1 MSAQKNKTHYKSY
14 MGVLYISKNNFVSKY
29 RGRTPGQPT
38 KIRKR
43 RITNDKTCNHWG
55 CNTHTHTHGN
65 LINNKKI
72 NIYTIFM
79 CFLRKRIAYKNI

>member
-1 MSAQKNKTHYKSY
+1 MA
-14 MGVLYISKNNFVSKY
+14 
-29 RGRTPGQPT
+29 
-38 KIRKR
+38 
-43 RITNDKTCNHWG
+43 NHVTIGG
-55 CNTHTHTHGN
+55 CNTHGN

>member
-1 MSAQKNKTHYKSY
+1 M
-14 MGVLYISKNNFVSKY
+14 
-29 RGRTPGQPT
+29 
-38 KIRKR
+38 IRPVT
-43 RITNDKTCNHWG
+43 IG
-55 CNTHTHTHGN
+55 AVTHTYTHGN